1 MSFQKFINS
10 LKLRTKFMLP
20 ISVLVISSVFAISS
34 YLIKSQ
40 NENMR
45 TDLEDKGIMMLK
57 IVSTSAESGV
67 LFESE
72 YELNELLE
80 RVTQFND
87 ITYAAIFRPD
97 NSLLAEAGIW
107 DDSNIESI
115 SPFIDED
122 IIHEKNIDSL
132 VIGKNGKEFLKMSH
146 DITTLINTLNREIL
160 GIRAGNDIKNQS
172 QVVETIG
179 KLIIVISLE
188 NLNKSIYESKKT
200 AIVITLIVLL
210 LTIIMIAF
218 FIDLVIS
225 PIKQLVSV
233 AEKVKMGDLS
243 QKADLNQSDEIGHL
257 ADTFDNMVESLRET
271 RDEIEEYNR
280 NLEQKI
286 IERTLELE
294 EVQVQLIQSEKL
306 SAIGQLAAGVAHELN
321 NPLGGILGYSQFALE
336 KMKKSSENASE
347 PIDHS
352 KFIRYLTDI
361 ETQARRCKTIV
372 QNLLRFSRSSKSTD
386 FRRVDMNAVV
396 EDTCTFVEH
405 QLYMN
410 QIELELI
417 LSDKLPQIQGDAGQ
431 LQQVFTNLIINA
443 MHASPQESVIKI
455 ATRFS
460 QSVGEFAG
468 AIEIIVSDKG
478 SGISTE
484 NIKKIFEPF
493 FTTKQVGKGTGLGL
507 SVSYGIIKEH
517 GGEIR
522 VDSTVDEGSTFTV
535 ILPVQNIVESPIN
548 QVSTENQ

>member
-122 IIHEKNIDSL
+122 IIDEKNIDSL